1 MKDMVWIALTAN
13 GNSFAEN
20 ALEALNVTLVG
31 MVTIFA
37 VLALLWGIIEL
48 LHRILSSGKALAK
61 EGKAGKAE
69 SPVSPA
75 PTAPAASS
83 AAQTGDDGALIA
95 AITAAVSAAIAE
107 EGYTG
112 GFRVVSFRRVSHR
125 GQGRI

>member
-13 GNSFAEN
+13 VNSFAEN

-48 LHRILSSGKALAK
+48 LHRVLSYGKALAR
-61 EGKAGKAE
+61 ESKAGKTE
-69 SPVSPA
+69 SPAVPA
-75 PTAPAASS
+75 PTAPASP

-95 AITAAVSAAIAE
+95 AITAAVSAAMAE
-107 EGYTG
+107 EGYAG
-112 GFRVVSFRRVSHR
+112 GFRVVSFRRVPPR
-125 GQGRI
+125 GQGRF